1 MYSHKMKRK
10 FMGRK
15 KKCDNERTGR
25 KEGKK
30 EGRKGKK
37 ERDEG
42 RKKKRG
48 RKEGNFS
55 LQALNL

>member
-10 FMGRK
+10 FMGIK
-15 KKCDNERTGR
+15 KKYDERTGR

-42 RKKKRG
+42 RRKKRG
-48 RKEGNFS
+48 RKEWNFS